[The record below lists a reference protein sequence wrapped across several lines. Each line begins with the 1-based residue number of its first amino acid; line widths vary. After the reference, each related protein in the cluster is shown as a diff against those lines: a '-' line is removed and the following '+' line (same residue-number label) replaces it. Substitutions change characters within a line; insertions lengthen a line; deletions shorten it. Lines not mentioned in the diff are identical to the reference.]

1 MEECDGSGHHSMQA
15 HRPLHVHGYGCR
27 PPGICTIS
35 RPFRTQIL
43 SLLRMRSAVC
53 RALRYLSLLHSSS
66 ATRLQSQREPG
77 GPAKHR
83 ATFRFFVALLSWLV
97 GTDQSRFGSLTMH
110 RDFSSQP
117 MLVRD
122 VMTKK
127 VTKAMFVG
135 DYRRP
140 CRKSGRPGPWGEGA
154 RSTLSG
160 RP

>member
-1 MEECDGSGHHSMQA
+1 MMYCAGQYRLRYA
-15 HRPLHVHGYGCR
+15 FHVENSLSCTTGYLIPKR
-27 PPGICTIS
+27 LMAA
-35 RPFRTQIL
+35 RTL
-43 SLLRMRSAVC
+43 PVC

-117 MLVRD
+117 MLVKD

-135 DYRRP
+135 DYRRL
-140 CRKSGRPGPWGEGA
+140 CRKGGRPGPWGEGA